1 MKGARKVMT
10 GREKEVQGLSVFG
23 MGLSNYSISVPAEM
37 FKFNLY
43 CLYGD
48 QCSGILTIK
57 GYNKF

>member
-1 MKGARKVMT
+1 MT
-10 GREKEVQGLSVFG
+10 GQEEEVQGLLVFG
-23 MGLSNYSISVPAEM
+23 MGFSNYSISVSTEM

-57 GYNKF
+57 GYNKI

>member
-1 MKGARKVMT
+1 MT
-10 GREKEVQGLSVFG
+10 GQEEEVQGLPVFG

-43 CLYGD
+43 CSYGD

-57 GYNKF
+57 GYNTF